1 MLYFSHS
8 PTFKNQHLICGVHM
22 KNKSFLKLIWTISL
36 HIKENVICI
45 MKEKR
50 KLTFNTPVIIITLR
64 CYYFCFKTKFFFYK
78 KPFLNFLF
86 FFFLKKKKKGQKFST
101 NRFVGNFIQLIYK
114 IDMCPLACEKYMLF

>member
-64 CYYFCFKTKFFFYK
+64 CYYYFFIIINTYRK
-78 KPFLNFLF
+78 LLR

-114 IDMCPLACEKYMLF
+114 IDMCPLACEKHMLF